1 MTRQNDLVRTATRGW
16 SISARDGFSL
26 IDRRK
31 LGEVDENGGR
41 RRFRSHQNIFG
52 FEIAMRNSSFVQAID
67 ERDQGIAEGD
77 SAISVFPL
85 IAVLDQ

>member
-1 MTRQNDLVRTATRGW
+1 
-16 SISARDGFSL
+16 
-26 IDRRK
+26 
-31 LGEVDENGGR
+31 
-41 RRFRSHQNIFG
+41 
-52 FEIAMRNSSFVQAID
+52 MRNSSFVQAID